1 MKQYCRYCAYAVQPM
16 EGDVWCDELN
26 KMMSEQSAKTV
37 NHCKHFVFNEIDVFD
52 LDGSNENYA
61 DIEVRRVNYIG
72 ERHQISLVAWRRN
85 GKEESDTEN

>member
-26 KMMSEQSAKTV
+26 KMMLEQSAKTV

-52 LDGSNENYA
+52 LDKKYKPRAEKPVDNSPTLF
-61 DIEVRRVNYIG
+61 D
-72 ERHQISLVAWRRN
+72 
-85 GKEESDTEN
+85 